1 MCVCVHLFRFY
12 LSLIFSLFLS
22 FYFFHSAWQSRG
34 PLRLSSRV
42 RRGRAEGESTYPPRI
57 RDRLSPHH
65 PLAKEKVRIGALSER
80 FSGVSSR
87 SRYVSTLIYG
97 TPVAL
102 GVFRSWLVA
111 FPGARAFAHQ
121 VDVLRVPHPV
131 GADQPYLSQSTFH
144 YYFFFNNVAHR
155 KRDARRMLNSISFM
169 NYLFILLIK
178 HVETSI
184 WFNSYLAPFRFPRQ
198 TARVATTTPTLGKFY
213 WSPTPTSIL
222 AVILPGVLLA
232 TRRCCKK

>member
-1 MCVCVHLFRFY
+1 MCCFISSSSSFYSSFCECMYVCVSIFFVFY

-121 VDVLRVPHPV
+121 IDVLRVPHPV

-144 YYFFFNNVAHR
+144 YYFFFNNVCSSKER
-155 KRDARRMLNSISFM
+155 CQKDAQFDL
-169 NYLFILLIK
+169 
-178 HVETSI
+178 
-184 WFNSYLAPFRFPRQ
+184 
-198 TARVATTTPTLGKFY
+198 
-213 WSPTPTSIL
+213 
-222 AVILPGVLLA
+222 
-232 TRRCCKK
+232 

>member
-1 MCVCVHLFRFY
+1 MYVCVSIFFVFY

-131 GADQPYLSQSTFH
+131 GADQPYL
-144 YYFFFNNVAHR
+144 
-155 KRDARRMLNSISFM
+155 
-169 NYLFILLIK
+169 
-178 HVETSI
+178 
-184 WFNSYLAPFRFPRQ
+184 APFRFPRQ

-232 TRRCCKK
+232 TRRCFLAIPSLPPSLTPARIPISDR

>member
-1 MCVCVHLFRFY
+1 MCVCPSFSFLPFVN
-12 LSLIFSLFLS
+12 IFSLFIFLL
-22 FYFFHSAWQSRG
+22 FLFGLAVPRG

-144 YYFFFNNVAHR
+144 YYFFLITLLIER
-155 KRDARRMLNSISFM
+155 EMPEGCSIRFM